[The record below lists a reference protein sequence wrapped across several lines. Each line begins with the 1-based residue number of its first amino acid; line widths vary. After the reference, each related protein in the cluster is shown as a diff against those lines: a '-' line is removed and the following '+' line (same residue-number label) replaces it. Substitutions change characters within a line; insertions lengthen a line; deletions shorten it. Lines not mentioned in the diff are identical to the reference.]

1 MVKLLWALIK
11 MTFRNKQALFWTL
24 LFPTMFII
32 IFGLFNFESMGSS
45 HIAFIDQA
53 DNEISQQF
61 ISGIEEIEFLT
72 IDQVTDT
79 EDAQNKLRE
88 GDLDFILIIPEDFQ
102 VPEQPTLLEGIPT
115 ESQPLPGIVETEPVK
130 IKIYYD
136 ESNITTNQLV
146 LSVFNQFVDG
156 LNDEITQA
164 PQYFA
169 IEPEAFESKNIKYI
183 DVIMP
188 GILGM
193 AIMMA
198 AIHGISSEITK
209 YREQRLLKRLTAT
222 PLKVKNF
229 LIAEVLTYLI
239 IAAIQIT
246 LIILVARLL
255 YDVHVFGNY
264 FYIYLLSFL
273 GTIIFL
279 NLGFSVAGWAKSANA
294 AESMAQ
300 VIAMPMMF
308 LSGVFFSSEMLPSW
322 AYAVTKYLPLSPL
335 IEALRKIA
343 NDGVGLAEVTSQLW
357 MILGWVVVTFFI
369 AWKSFRFNK
378 NI

>member
-1 MVKLLWALIK
+1 

-24 LFPTMFII
+24 AFPTMFIV
-32 IFGLFNFESMGSS
+32 IFGLFDFEGMASS
-45 HIAFIDQA
+45 SIAFIDKA
-53 DNEISQQF
+53 NNEISQQF
-61 ISGIEEIEFLT
+61 KSGIEEIEFLT
-72 IDQVTDT
+72 IEPVVDE
-79 EDAQNKLRE
+79 EDAKNMLRQGE
-88 GDLDFILIIPEDFQ
+88 LDFILIIPAEFT
-102 VPEQPTLLEGIPT
+102 VPAPTVLDPTQPGLETTVSKP
-115 ESQPLPGIVETEPVK
+115 VE
-130 IKIYYD
+130 IQIYYD

-146 LSVFNQFVDG
+146 LSVFNQFIDG
-156 LNDEITQA
+156 LNKEITQA
-164 PQYFA
+164 PEYFA
-169 IEPEAFESKNIKYI
+169 IQPEAFESKNINYI

-198 AIHGISSEITK
+198 AIIGIASEITK

-222 PLKVKNF
+222 PLKVRNF
-229 LIAEVLTYLI
+229 LIAEVLSYLI

-255 YDVHVFGNY
+255 YNVQVFGSY

-279 NLGFSVAGWAKSANA
+279 NLGFSVAGWAKSVNA
-294 AESMAQ
+294 AESMSNI
-300 VIAMPMMF
+300 IAMPMMF
-308 LSGVFFSSEMLPSW
+308 LSGVFFAPEMLPSW

-357 MILGWVVVTFFI
+357 IILAWVVVTFFI
-369 AWKSFRFNK
+369 AWKSFRFDK

>member
-1 MVKLLWALIK
+1 MLKLLWALIK

-24 LFPTMFII
+24 AFPTMFIV
-32 IFGLFNFESMGSS
+32 IFGLFDFENMASS
-45 HIAFIDQA
+45 HLAFIDQA

-61 ISGIEEIEFLT
+61 KSGIEEIEFFT
-72 IDQVTDT
+72 IDPFDSE
-79 EDAQNKLRE
+79 EDAQDKLRE
-88 GDLDFILIIPEDFQ
+88 GDIDFILIIPEEFVAPAPLVLD
-102 VPEQPTLLEGIPT
+102 PTQPTAEIAI
-115 ESQPLPGIVETEPVK
+115 SEPVK

-146 LSVFNQFVDG
+146 LSVFNQFIDG
-156 LNDEITQA
+156 LNKEITQA
-164 PQYFA
+164 PEYFA
-169 IEPEAFESKNIKYI
+169 VEPEAFESKNINYI

-198 AIHGISSEITK
+198 AIIGISSEITK

-222 PLKVKNF
+222 PLKVRNF
-229 LIAEVLTYLI
+229 LMAEVFSYLI

-255 YDVHVFGNY
+255 YDVQVFGSY
-264 FYIYLLSFL
+264 LYIYLLSFL

-279 NLGFSVAGWAKSANA
+279 NLGFSVAGWAKSVNA
-294 AESMAQ
+294 AESMSN

-308 LSGVFFSSEMLPSW
+308 LSGVFFAPEMLPSW

-343 NDGVGLAEVTSQLW
+343 NDGAGLAEVTSQLW
-357 MILGWVVVTFFI
+357 IILIWVVVTFFI
-369 AWKSFRFNK
+369 AWKSFRFDK

>member
-1 MVKLLWALIK
+1 MVQLLWALIK

-24 LFPTMFII
+24 AFPTMFIV
-32 IFGLFNFESMGSS
+32 IFGLFDFEGMASS
-45 HIAFIDQA
+45 SIAFIDKA
-53 DNEISQQF
+53 NNEISQQF
-61 ISGIEEIEFLT
+61 KSGIEEIEFLT
-72 IDQVTDT
+72 IEPVVDE
-79 EDAQNKLRE
+79 EDAKNMLRQGE
-88 GDLDFILIIPEDFQ
+88 LDFILIIPAEFT
-102 VPEQPTLLEGIPT
+102 VPAPTVLDPTQPGLETTVSKP
-115 ESQPLPGIVETEPVK
+115 VE
-130 IKIYYD
+130 IQIYYD

-146 LSVFNQFVDG
+146 LSVFNQFIDG
-156 LNDEITQA
+156 LNKEITQA
-164 PQYFA
+164 PEYFA
-169 IEPEAFESKNIKYI
+169 IQPEAFESKNINYI

-198 AIHGISSEITK
+198 AIIGIASEITK

-222 PLKVKNF
+222 PLKVRNF
-229 LIAEVLTYLI
+229 LIAEVLSYLI

-255 YDVHVFGNY
+255 YNVQVFGSY

-279 NLGFSVAGWAKSANA
+279 NLGFSVAGWAKSVNA
-294 AESMAQ
+294 AESMSNI
-300 VIAMPMMF
+300 IAMPMMF
-308 LSGVFFSSEMLPSW
+308 LSGVFFAPEMLPSW

-357 MILGWVVVTFFI
+357 IILAWVVVTFFI
-369 AWKSFRFNK
+369 AWKSFRFDK

>member
-1 MVKLLWALIK
+1 MLKLLWALIK
-11 MTFRNKQALFWTL
+11 MTFRNRQALFWTL
-24 LFPTMFII
+24 AFPTMFIV
-32 IFGLFNFESMGSS
+32 IFGLFDFENMGSS
-45 HIAFIDQA
+45 HLAFIDKA

-61 ISGIEEIEFLT
+61 KTGLEEIEFLT
-72 IDQVTDT
+72 IDQVEGE

-88 GDLDFILIIPEDFQ
+88 GDLDFILIIPEEFV
-102 VPEQPTLLEGIPT
+102 VPIPT
-115 ESQPLPGIVETEPVK
+115 ALDPTKLPVEMTDGQPVN
-130 IKIYYD
+130 IKIFYD
-136 ESNITTNQLV
+136 EGNVTTNQLV
-146 LSVFNQFVDG
+146 LSVFNQFIDG
-156 LNDEITQA
+156 LNKEISQT
-164 PQYFA
+164 PEYFA

-198 AIHGISSEITK
+198 SIIGIASEITK

-222 PLKVKNF
+222 PLKVRNF
-229 LIAEVLTYLI
+229 LIAEVLSYLI
-239 IAAIQIT
+239 VAAIQIT

-255 YDVHVFGNY
+255 YDVQIFGSY
-264 FYIYLLSFL
+264 LYIYLLSFL

-279 NLGFSVAGWAKSANA
+279 NLGFSVAGWAKSVNA
-294 AESMAQ
+294 AESMSN

-308 LSGVFFSSEMLPSW
+308 LSGVFFSPEMLPSW

-335 IEALRKIA
+335 IEALREIA
-343 NDGVGLAEVTSQLW
+343 NNGAGLADVTSQLGI
-357 MILGWVVVTFFI
+357 ILIWVVVTFLI
-369 AWKSFRFNK
+369 AWKSFRFDK

>member
-24 LFPTMFII
+24 AFPTMFII

-61 ISGIEEIEFLT
+61 KSGLEEIEFLS
-72 IDQVTDT
+72 IDQVEGT

-88 GDLDFILIIPEDFQ
+88 GDLDFILIIPEEFAIPASTVLD
-102 VPEQPTLLEGIPT
+102 PTQPPQE
-115 ESQPLPGIVETEPVK
+115 IVINEPVK
-130 IKIYYD
+130 IQIYYD
-136 ESNITTNQLV
+136 EGNITTNQLV
-146 LSVFNQFVDG
+146 LSVFNQFIDG
-156 LNDEITQA
+156 LNNEITQA

-169 IEPEAFESKNIKYI
+169 VESEAFESKNIKYI

-198 AIHGISSEITK
+198 AIIGIASEITK

-222 PLKVKNF
+222 PLKVRTF
-229 LIAEVLTYLI
+229 LIAEVLSYLI
-239 IAAIQIT
+239 IAVIQIT

-255 YDVHVFGNY
+255 YDVQVFGNY

-279 NLGFSVAGWAKSANA
+279 NLGFSVAGWAKSVNA
-294 AESMAQ
+294 AESMANI
-300 VIAMPMMF
+300 IAMPMMF
-308 LSGVFFSSEMLPSW
+308 LSGVFFSPEMLPSW
-322 AYAVTKYLPLSPL
+322 AYAITKYLPLSPL

-343 NDGVGLAEVTSQLW
+343 NDGAGLAEVTSQLW
-357 MILGWVVVTFFI
+357 IILGWVVVTFFI
-369 AWKSFRFNK
+369 AWKSFRFDK